1 MFLFMQQCGDLK
13 IHDLRYNLAGKTR
26 LMRINVHGKYQRGD
40 RVMLRRI
47 IVQGRF
53 HEEVDFE

>member
-1 MFLFMQQCGDLK
+1 MFLFIQQCGDLK
-13 IHDLRYNLAGKTR
+13 IHDLRYNPAGKTR

-40 RVMLRRI
+40 RVMLRSI
-47 IVQGRF
+47 IVKGRF